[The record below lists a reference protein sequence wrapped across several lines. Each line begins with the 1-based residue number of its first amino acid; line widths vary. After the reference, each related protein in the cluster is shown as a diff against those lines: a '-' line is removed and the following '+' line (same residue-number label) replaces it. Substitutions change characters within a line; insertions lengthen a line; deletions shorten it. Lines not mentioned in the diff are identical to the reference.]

1 MLARGNISEKAALER
16 VLTEQRKRINR
27 LNTSR
32 VFFNSESKECKDIK
46 H

>member
-1 MLARGNISEKAALER
+1 MNYAYNEETAFQKKAALER

-32 VFFNSESKECKDIK
+32 VF
-46 H
+46 